1 MDDALAQTGKMC
13 ERWGRWV
20 EGFLYI
26 VGFGVPSDYPG
37 GSVLPRV
44 QVTATPV
51 GTPQWPRQLARHY
64 FASSRHSRGSARC

>member
-1 MDDALAQTGKMC
+1 VDDALAQTGKMC

-37 GSVLPRV
+37 GSVLPPASKSPPLLSGPPNG
-44 QVTATPV
+44 QVVPHQTATPATGV
-51 GTPQWPRQLARHY
+51 QEAP
-64 FASSRHSRGSARC
+64 